1 MAGEEHK
8 TIKLTLVRPKQ
19 AWDMA
24 GKNERA
30 RLNSLYMDILREKK
44 DKQHII
50 AADIFWSNEYWYMF
64 TIDEYSDAGSITEE
78 SNSLRKENFFLYF
91 QTDVYLGNPVF
102 PIELEKFYGKME
114 YQPYA
119 RQNDGAIIKLYFM
132 KCKDSWSAIPDS
144 KKKEII
150 DGIHEVEEAASKTR
164 IKSVISVDCFWPREK
179 WLAFGAEEYASL
191 DDVRASTL
199 GLRDY
204 GWFDHVESRAYLGY
218 HRKDFSLA

>member
-1 MAGEEHK
+1 MAGNGTK
-8 TIKLTLVRPKQ
+8 TIRLALVRPKQ
-19 AWDMA
+19 AWDSA
-24 GKNERA
+24 DKEERA
-30 RLNSLYMDILREKK
+30 RLNSLYADILKERK
-44 DKQHII
+44 DKRRII
-50 AADIFWSNEYWYMF
+50 AADIFWSNEYWYIF
-64 TIDEYSDAGSITEE
+64 TIDEYSDVRSIMEE
-78 SNSLRKENFFLYF
+78 ANTLRRENFFFHF

-114 YQPYA
+114 YKPYV
-119 RQNDGAIIKLYFM
+119 RQNDDSIIKLYFM
-132 KCKDSWSAIPDS
+132 KCKDSWFKMPDS

-150 DGIHEVEEAASKTR
+150 DGIHEVEQAACKTE

-204 GWFDHVESRAYLGY
+204 GWFDHVESRAYLGH
-218 HRKDFSLA
+218 HRKDFHLG